1 MMNLKFNKSQIQ
13 SIVKTYYKVF
23 EDSNVEVSSEAVSGY
38 EGIYEIPCTNVKF
51 TVSQQVSCFG
61 QKITSETTLSEEEV
75 NSILKKMFKEDGYE
89 VESIYYD
96 AGETTGDY
104 FDCGTRSYFSG
115 VTVEVKKLENQKI
128 KTL

>member
-23 EDSNVEVSSEAVSGY
+23 EDSDVEVSSEAVSGY

-51 TVSQQVSCFG
+51 IVSQQVSCFG
-61 QKITSETTLSEEEV
+61 QKITSEVILSEGDV
-75 NSILKKMFKEDGYE
+75 NAILKTMLQEDGYD
-89 VESIYYD
+89 VKNVYYD
-96 AGETTGDY
+96 AGTTTGDY
-104 FDCGTRSYFSG
+104 FDRGTRSYFSG